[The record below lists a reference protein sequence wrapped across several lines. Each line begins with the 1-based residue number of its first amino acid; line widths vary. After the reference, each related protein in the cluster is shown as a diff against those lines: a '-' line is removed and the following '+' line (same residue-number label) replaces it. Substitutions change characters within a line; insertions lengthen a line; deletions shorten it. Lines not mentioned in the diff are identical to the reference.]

1 MNFFINNLE
10 MEKFM
15 KALKEGDEA
24 TCIHILETE
33 SIDVHKKDS
42 EMEYREKQYLR
53 QASSIVIASDMGMA
67 KVVELL
73 IQKGANVNDSDYHG
87 LTSLMKASIYD
98 NTDVIEI
105 LLLNGANIHEKCV
118 STGATAILY
127 ACLHSNKNALQLLLS
142 RGASAN
148 DTTNNGQTCCD
159 VTFNKEIKSILT
171 KWPVTMVVT
180 MYEELLIYNQI
191 YDSVYDLVE
200 FI

>member
-1 MNFFINNLE
+1 

-15 KALKEGDEA
+15 TALKEGDEA

-33 SIDVHKKDS
+33 NIDIHKKDS
-42 EMEYREKQYLR
+42 EMECKENHYLR
-53 QASSIVIASDMGMA
+53 HASSIVIASEMGMA
-67 KVVELL
+67 KLVELL
-73 IQKGANVNDSDYHG
+73 IEKGANLNDTNCHG

-98 NTDVIEI
+98 NADVIEI
-105 LLLNGANIHEKCV
+105 LLSRGANIHEKCV
-118 STGATAILY
+118 NNGATAILY

-148 DTTNNGQTCCD
+148 DTMLNGQTCHD
-159 VTFNKEIKSILT
+159 VTFNPEIKSILT
-171 KWPVTMVVT
+171 KWPVTMVIT

>member
-1 MNFFINNLE
+1 

-15 KALKEGDEA
+15 KALKEGDEE

-33 SIDVHKKDS
+33 SIDVHKKDN
-42 EMEYREKQYLR
+42 EIECHEQQYLR

-67 KVVELL
+67 KVVEIL
-73 IQKGANVNDSDYHG
+73 IQKGANVNDTDCHG

-142 RGASAN
+142 RGASTN
-148 DTTNNGQTCCD
+148 DATNNGQTCHD
-159 VTFNKEIKSILT
+159 VTFNKEIKSILS
-171 KWPVTMVVT
+171 KWPVTMVVI

-200 FI
+200 FV